1 MGVLHFKPLAG
12 SPFAPL
18 LIEPAYRKVAAAIG
32 ARVLSRALREGE
44 RLPSETELARQF
56 GVNRS
61 TVREA
66 LRELESRGLVQRRPG
81 SKLMSVS
88 RPHHETVAEGVSH
101 ALLLHDV
108 TVREALRELES
119 RGLVQR
125 RPGSKLMS
133 VSRPQQ
139 ASIAAGISHALLLND
154 VTVHDVWEA
163 LTILEPPI
171 AIAAARARN
180 AADLSA
186 LSAAA
191 GALSSEDADTGAAVQ
206 RTAEVFRCI
215 GRATHNPVLGL
226 AQEPLL
232 QLLEPSLVIMIDKV
246 PQARSRIVTAQQ
258 QLVRALEARD
268 TQQAEVWMARHI
280 RDFKKGYE
288 LAGIDLTLRLH
299 PQGTR
304 A

>member
-1 MGVLHFKPLAG
+1 MSVE
-12 SPFAPL
+12 FAPL

-88 RPHHETVAEGVSH
+88 RPHHEAVAEGVSH

-108 TVREALRELES
+108 TVR
-119 RGLVQR
+119 
-125 RPGSKLMS
+125 
-133 VSRPQQ
+133 
-139 ASIAAGISHALLLND
+139 
-154 VTVHDVWEA
+154 DVWEA

-171 AIAAARARN
+171 ARAAARART
-180 AADLSA
+180 AHDLERIV
-186 LSAAA
+186 AAA
-191 GALSSEDADTGAAVQ
+191 EAFIAGRADTEQAVH
-206 RTAEVFRCI
+206 RSAEMFRCV
-215 GRATHNPVLGL
+215 GQATHNPVLGL

-232 QLLEPSLVIMIDKV
+232 QLLEPSLRVMIDKV
-246 PQARSRIVTAQQ
+246 PQARTRIATAHRR
-258 QLVRALEARD
+258 LVEALEARD
-268 TQQAEVWMARHI
+268 EEAAHSWMARHI
-280 RDFKKGYE
+280 RDFRKGYE
-288 LAGIDLTLRLH
+288 IAGIDLELRVSA
-299 PQGTR
+299 G
-304 A
+304 